1 MAKLE
6 CTLQGDYDKAL
17 EYFHN
22 GILEGSASA
31 GFEEES
37 YFQRAGVRVTVRVY
51 ERYSWSGGNRL
62 SLTLTLVGDG
72 EELHLSGITAGGSQG
87 VLLKFNTWG
96 EKAFLDKLYA
106 LVQRWE

>member
-22 GILEGSASA
+22 GILEGSASDS
-31 GFEEES
+31 FEEER
-37 YFQRAGVRVTVRVY
+37 YFQRAGVRVT
-51 ERYSWSGGNRL
+51 
-62 SLTLTLVGDG
+62 LTLVGDG
-72 EELHLSGITAGGSQG
+72 KELHLSGITAGGSQG